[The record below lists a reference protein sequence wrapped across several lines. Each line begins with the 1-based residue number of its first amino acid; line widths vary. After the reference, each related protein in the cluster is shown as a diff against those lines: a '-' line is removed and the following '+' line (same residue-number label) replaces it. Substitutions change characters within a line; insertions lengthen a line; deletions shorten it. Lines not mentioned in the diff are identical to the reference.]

1 MFIRMLLTFIA
12 SFALLMLLA
21 ASKLGFGL
29 WAIVLVVCLS
39 PFICLG
45 VVTLIA
51 YFAEW
56 TDGLERRRRIAKAKA
71 KARKSSVSTTN

>member
-21 ASKLGFGL
+21 VSKLGFGL
-29 WAIVLVVCLS
+29 WGIVLVVCLS

-71 KARKSSVSTTN
+71 KARKSTHFGA

>member
-1 MFIRMLLTFIA
+1 MFIRMLLTFMA

-71 KARKSSVSTTN
+71 RKSPVSTTQ